1 MLTKKNVNIKLMKK
15 YEIKYL
21 VELENNASGE
31 YDNKYMKISLN
42 SNDSLSLKQG
52 LEMYNIVIIIR
63 SIFYGSNKNYP
74 TIFLDQYL

>member
-1 MLTKKNVNIKLMKK
+1 
-15 YEIKYL
+15 
-21 VELENNASGE
+21 
-31 YDNKYMKISLN
+31 MKISLN
-42 SNDSLSLKQG
+42 SNDSLSLKQE